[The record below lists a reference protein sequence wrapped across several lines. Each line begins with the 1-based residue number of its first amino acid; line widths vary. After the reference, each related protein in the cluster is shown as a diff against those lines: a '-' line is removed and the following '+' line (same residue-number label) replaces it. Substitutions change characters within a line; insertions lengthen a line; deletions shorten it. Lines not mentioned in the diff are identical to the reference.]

1 MRYYIYKDQK
11 VMGPYE
17 VSQLSGL
24 TPESQ
29 VCVEGGNE
37 WCRADSVPEISA
49 ILPEPA
55 KKSDKNDGA
64 IGIIASVIAFVIIFS
79 ISKALDSMRG
89 HDYTTCYLFMI
100 IASIAIIIGAI
111 YSVRGL
117 IKDKSKASSIIGIIL
132 NDIAIGWA
140 TLIWFGIYF
149 VSSFFS

>member
-1 MRYYIYKDQK
+1 
-11 VMGPYE
+11 
-17 VSQLSGL
+17 
-24 TPESQ
+24 
-29 VCVEGGNE
+29 
-37 WCRADSVPEISA
+37 
-49 ILPEPA
+49 
-55 KKSDKNDGA
+55 
-64 IGIIASVIAFVIIFS
+64 
-79 ISKALDSMRG
+79 MRG

-149 VSSFFS
+149 VSSFFR

>member
-37 WCRADSVPEISA
+37 WCRADSIPEISA
-49 ILPEPA
+49 ILPKPA
-55 KKSDKNDGA
+55 KNNGT

-79 ISKALDSMRG
+79 ISKALDSVKRNNISWF
-89 HDYTTCYLFMI
+89 YLFMI

-111 YSVRGL
+111 YSVSGL

-149 VSSFFS
+149 VSSFFR

>member
-64 IGIIASVIAFVIIFS
+64 IGIIASFIAVVIIFLT
-79 ISKALDSMRG
+79 SKALDSID
-89 HDYTTCYLFMI
+89 HTTCYLLMI

-111 YSVRGL
+111 FCVSGL

-140 TLIWFGIYF
+140 TLIWCGIYF
-149 VSSFFS
+149 VSSFFR

>member
-64 IGIIASVIAFVIIFS
+64 IGIIASFIAVVIIFLT
-79 ISKALDSMRG
+79 SKVVDSMRG
-89 HDYTTCYLFMI
+89 HDYTWCYLLMI
-100 IASIAIIIGAI
+100 VASIAIIIGAI
-111 YSVRGL
+111 YSVSGL
-117 IKDKSKASSIIGIIL
+117 IKDKSKTSSIIGIIL

-140 TLIWFGIYF
+140 TLIWYGIYF
-149 VSSFFS
+149 VSSFFR